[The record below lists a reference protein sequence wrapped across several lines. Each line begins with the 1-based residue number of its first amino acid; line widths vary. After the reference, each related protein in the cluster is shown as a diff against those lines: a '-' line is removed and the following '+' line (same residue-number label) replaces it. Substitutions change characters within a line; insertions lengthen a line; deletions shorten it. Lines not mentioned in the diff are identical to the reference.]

1 MSKLNDLIK
10 QYCPDGVEYKRLKEI
25 SFMER
30 GTSVTKKQIT
40 EGTIPVISGGKEP
53 AYYCDTY
60 NRERETITVA
70 GSGAGAGY
78 VQYWSVP
85 IFVCDAFSIKGK
97 DYVLTKYIYYCLSS
111 LQQKIY
117 ATKKGGGVPHVH
129 ISSIENFEIPVPTIE
144 IQKEIIAMLD
154 SFTNLTAELTAE
166 LTARRA
172 QYEYYRDKLL
182 TFDDETA
189 IVKRIKD
196 MLDQTCGGP
205 ENVEYKQLSE
215 IFDFRNGYTP
225 SKSNPKFWENGII
238 PWFRLED
245 IRENGRILNDAI
257 QHVASEAAKGDIFPA
272 ESFIVST
279 SATIGEHALIT
290 VPFLAN
296 QRFTCLTCKA
306 EWKSKLDLKYVYY
319 ALFNLDKWC
328 KDNIRVGNFASVD
341 MGGFAKW
348 RLPVP
353 PRAVQE
359 EISRILD
366 KFNTL
371 TTDISTGLPAEIS
384 LRQKQY
390 EHYRDRLLNFNG
402 GGYDMSNELCFI
414 KNRKL
419 GDIAKIVRGAS
430 PRPIQKFI
438 TTEDAGVNWIKIGD
452 IMPGEKY
459 VKKTEEKIT
468 VEGASKSRRVHPGD
482 FILSNSMSFG
492 RPYIMKIDGC
502 IHDGWLSISSF
513 EKHVT
518 SDYLYHLLM
527 SSKLQAEMRKRAS
540 FGGAVQNLNSDIVK
554 NLEVAIPP
562 IEEQKRITAILDKF
576 ESLCNGLS
584 EGLPAEIEARKKQ
597 YEYYRDKLLDFKEKK
612 A

>member
-1 MSKLNDLIK
+1 MSKLDDLIK

-30 GTSVTKKQIT
+30 GTSVTKNQIT

-60 NRERETITVA
+60 NREGETITVA

-154 SFTNLTAELTAE
+154 FFTNLTAELTAE

-205 ENVEYKQLSE
+205 EKVEYKPLSE

-225 SKSNPKFWENGII
+225 SKTNPEFWENGTI

-245 IRENGRILNDAI
+245 IRENGRILGDAI
-257 QHVASEAAKGDIFPA
+257 QHVSSEAAKGDLFPA
-272 ESFIVST
+272 DSFIVST
-279 SATIGEHALIT
+279 SATIGEHAWIT

-296 QRFTCLTCKA
+296 QRFTCLTCKP
-306 EWKSKLDLKYVYY
+306 EWKSELDLKYVYY

-328 KDNIRVGNFASVD
+328 KDNIRIGNFASVD
-341 MGGFAKW
+341 MSGFAKW
-348 RLPVP
+348 QLPVP
-353 PRAVQE
+353 PVAVQE

-402 GGYDMSNELCFI
+402 GGYVMNDELRFI

-468 VEGASKSRRVHPGD
+468 VEGASKSRRVHSGD

-576 ESLCNGLS
+576 DSFCNDLS
-584 EGLPAEIEARKKQ
+584 EGLPAEIEARRKQ
-597 YEYYRDKLLDFKEKK
+597 YEYYRDKLLDFKEKE